1 MGDGEHSIQEKRMK
15 LKDKIAIVTGAGMG
29 MGRAAALRL
38 AQEGAKVVVADINA
52 DAGNQ
57 TVREIHDAGGQ
68 STFVC
73 TDVAKANDVAAMV
86 AAAEQS
92 YGGLDIIFNNAAIQL
107 IGVDTR
113 AHELEEEI
121 WDRIQS
127 VNLKGVWLC
136 MKYAIIAML
145 KPRNGS
151 RGGSIINNASPT
163 GLYGCAPYDTAYS
176 SAKGGVYGLTRAAAA
191 AYAKDGIRI
200 NAIVPGP
207 MDTPLI
213 TKITS
218 DPAAK
223 ANLAQLTMMGR
234 LGRADEIA
242 GLVAFLASDDASYCT
257 GGIYMAD
264 GGITAL

>member
-1 MGDGEHSIQEKRMK
+1 MR
-15 LKDKIAIVTGAGMG
+15 LTDKVAIVTGAGRG

-38 AQEGAKVVVADINA
+38 AQEGACVLIADVNEADGEQTVADIRAN
-52 DAGNQ
+52 DGEAGF
-57 TVREIHDAGGQ
+57 VRA
-68 STFVC
+68 
-73 TDVAKANDVAAMV
+73 DVAKASEVAAMV
-86 AAAEQS
+86 AAAES
-92 YGGLDIIFNNAAIQL
+92 NFGGLDIIFNNAAIQL
-107 IGVDTR
+107 IGADTR
-113 AHELEEEI
+113 VHELEEEI

-145 KPRNGS
+145 KRG
-151 RGGSIINNASPT
+151 GGSIINNASPT
-163 GLYGCAPYDTAYS
+163 GLVGCAPYDTAYS

-191 AYAKDGIRI
+191 AYAKENIRI

-213 TKITS
+213 TKITA
-218 DPAAK
+218 DPTARAG
-223 ANLAQLTMMGR
+223 LAQLTPMGR

-264 GGITAL
+264 GGLTAI

>member
-1 MGDGEHSIQEKRMK
+1 MR
-15 LKDKIAIVTGAGMG
+15 LKDKVAIVTGGGMG

-38 AQEGAKVVVADINA
+38 AQEGAKTVVADINEE
-52 DAGNQ
+52 AGNQ
-57 TVREIHDAGGQ
+57 TVSEIRTAGGQ
-68 STFVC
+68 ALFVR
-73 TDVAKANDVAAMV
+73 TDVAKAKEVEALV
-86 AAAEQS
+86 AAAERE
-92 YGGLDIIFNNAAIQL
+92 YGGLDVIFNNAAIQL
-107 IGVDTR
+107 IGTDTR

-136 MKYAIIAML
+136 MKYAIAAML
-145 KPRNGS
+145 RRG
-151 RGGSIINNASPT
+151 GGSIINNASPT

-176 SAKGGVYGLTRAAAA
+176 SAKGGVYGLTRASAA
-191 AYAKDGIRI
+191 AYAQDKIRI

-213 TKITS
+213 SKITA
-218 DPAAK
+218 DPQAK

-264 GGITAL
+264 GGLTAL

>member
-1 MGDGEHSIQEKRMK
+1 MR
-15 LKDKIAIVTGAGMG
+15 LKDKVAIVTGAGMG

-52 DAGNQ
+52 EAGNQ
-57 TVREIHDAGGQ
+57 TVNEAQGVGGKAI
-68 STFVC
+68 FVRA
-73 TDVAKANDVAAMV
+73 DVSKAQEVAAMV
-86 AAAEQS
+86 AAAERE

-113 AHELEEEI
+113 AHELDEEV
-121 WDRIQS
+121 WDRIQA

-145 KPRNGS
+145 KPRNGTS
-151 RGGSIINNASPT
+151 GGSIINNASPT
-163 GLYGCAPYDTAYS
+163 GLYGCAPFDTAYS

-213 TKITS
+213 TKLTA
-218 DPAAK
+218 DPQAK